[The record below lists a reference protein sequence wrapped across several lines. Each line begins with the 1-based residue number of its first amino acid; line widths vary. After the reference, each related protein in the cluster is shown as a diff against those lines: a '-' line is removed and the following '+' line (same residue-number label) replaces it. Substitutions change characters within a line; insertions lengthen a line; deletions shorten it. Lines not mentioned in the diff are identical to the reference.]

1 MFGLT
6 NSVIARLLKGL
17 KRAARCTNSSA
28 APRKG
33 KSRIPQVDGE
43 SEEFSDFES
52 SSSPSSDLP
61 SDFSSSSSEEPA
73 KMVSVQRMVKRAV
86 MGKDTFLRVRCRR
99 CEDGLEAE
107 DSLM

>member
-6 NSVIARLLKGL
+6 NSVIARVLEGL
-17 KRAARCTNSSA
+17 SGVERCTNYIA
-28 APRKG
+28 TKKRK

-43 SEEFSDFES
+43 SE
-52 SSSPSSDLP
+52 
-61 SDFSSSSSEEPA
+61 DFSEEEEGEPA
-73 KMVSVQRMVKRAV
+73 KMVPVTRTVKRAV

>member
-6 NSVIARLLKGL
+6 NSVIARVLEGL
-17 KRAARCTNSSA
+17 SGVERCTNYIA
-28 APRKG
+28 TKKRK

-43 SEEFSDFES
+43 SEDVSDFES
-52 SSSPSSDLP
+52 SSPAPALP
-61 SDFSSSSSEEPA
+61 SDFSEEAEPA
-73 KMVSVQRMVKRAV
+73 KMVTVTRTVKRAV

>member
-6 NSVIARLLKGL
+6 NSVIARVLEGL
-17 KRAARCTNSSA
+17 SGVERCTNYIA
-28 APRKG
+28 TKKRK

-43 SEEFSDFES
+43 SEDFSDSES
-52 SSSPSSDLP
+52 SSPAPALP
-61 SDFSSSSSEEPA
+61 SDFSEEAEPA
-73 KMVSVQRMVKRAV
+73 KMVPVTRTVKRAV

>member
-6 NSVIARLLKGL
+6 NSVIARVLEGL
-17 KRAARCTNSSA
+17 SGVERCTNYIA
-28 APRKG
+28 TKKRK

-43 SEEFSDFES
+43 SEDFSDFES
-52 SSSPSSDLP
+52 SSPALP
-61 SDFSSSSSEEPA
+61 SDFSEEAEPA
-73 KMVSVQRMVKRAV
+73 KMVTVTRTVKRAV

>member
-6 NSVIARLLKGL
+6 NSVIARVLEGL
-17 KRAARCTNSSA
+17 EGVERCTNYIA
-28 APRKG
+28 TKKRK

-43 SEEFSDFES
+43 SEDFSDFES
-52 SSSPSSDLP
+52 SSPAPALP
-61 SDFSSSSSEEPA
+61 SDFSEEEEGEPA
-73 KMVSVQRMVKRAV
+73 KMVPVTRTVKRAV